1 MLGVLSNPLEKAFP
15 TITNDSTSARAY
27 PKGLNEAKARTLPP
41 KNKDWQLFK
50 NPDEVN
56 KDKRT
61 SGLPG
66 INIFGAPSSKYD
78 DDFKSNPIAEIFG
91 DITSTISDPIGKLTG
106 KAKK

>member
-1 MLGVLSNPLEKAFP
+1 M
-15 TITNDSTSARAY
+15 
-27 PKGLNEAKARTLPP
+27 
-41 KNKDWQLFK
+41 
-50 NPDEVN
+50 N